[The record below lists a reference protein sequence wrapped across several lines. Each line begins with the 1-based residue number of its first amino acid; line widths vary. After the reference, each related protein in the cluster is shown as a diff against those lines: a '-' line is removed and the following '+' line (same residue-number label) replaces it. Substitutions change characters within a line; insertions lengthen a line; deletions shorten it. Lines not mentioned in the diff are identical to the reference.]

1 VFDVMTA
8 DPVGRLTGSDRPLEG
23 PTATADTG
31 SIALEVALDALAMA
45 RGIHAMGDPAVSEIM
60 AY

>member
-1 VFDVMTA
+1 MTA

-23 PTATADTG
+23 PTATTDTG